1 MNSEPNRTDA
11 ISPAQGEEWD
21 PAMLEQ
27 AAATARGYYELGM
40 LDEAEAAMD
49 LPQEA
54 PAHWRSR
61 MESGLARIKW
71 ARGDLEAFVQICY
84 PWRYS
89 RTLSSSWYIMVSS
102 ALMNLGRVPEAMDLI
117 RQGMELNVAN
127 AGGFYNLACF
137 HTKAGQ
143 YALAL
148 EALSE
153 QPVWSI
159 GDQYKALVDSDLQPL
174 WYRLPELMAG
184 ILSPCPQ
191 VQAFLNGLAQ
201 CPMQLPAEAVWDH
214 PDRQKLPVAFCQW
227 LIYSAKLGQLVMN
240 PQAPG
245 KVKRQFKQWTMDRA
259 RAAQRLVRR
268 AVLSMRE
275 SQGRDQDGTP

>member
-1 MNSEPNRTDA
+1 MNSEPNQTDT
-11 ISPAQGEEWD
+11 ISPAQGGEWD
-21 PAMLEQ
+21 PATLEQ
-27 AAATARGYYELGM
+27 ATATARGYYELGM
-40 LDEAEAAMD
+40 FDEAEAAME

-54 PAHWRSR
+54 PAHWRSL
-61 MESGLARIKW
+61 MEAGLARIKW

-89 RTLSSSWYIMVSS
+89 RILSSDWYSMVSS
-102 ALMNLGRVPEAMDLI
+102 ALMNLGRIPEAVDLT
-117 RQGMELNVAN
+117 RQGMELNGAKP
-127 AGGFYNLACF
+127 GDFYNLACF

-148 EALSE
+148 EALIG
-153 QPVWSI
+153 QPVWHTS
-159 GDQYKALVDSDLQPL
+159 DQFKALVDSDLQPL

-191 VQAFLNGLAQ
+191 VLALLNGLVQ

-214 PDRQKLPVAFCQW
+214 PDRQKLPVAFGQW
-227 LIYSAKLGQLVMN
+227 LIYSAKLRLLVMN

-259 RAAQRLVRR
+259 RAARRLVRR
-268 AVLSMRE
+268 AVLPMRE
-275 SQGRDQDGTP
+275 SQGRDKE